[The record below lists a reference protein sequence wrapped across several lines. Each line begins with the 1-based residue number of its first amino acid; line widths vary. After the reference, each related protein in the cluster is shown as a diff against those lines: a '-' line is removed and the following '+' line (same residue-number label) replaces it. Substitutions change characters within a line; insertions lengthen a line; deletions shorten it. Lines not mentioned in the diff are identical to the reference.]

1 MGANITPFQQG
12 MTQAQRSLNTFGM
25 SMTSAVN
32 ASRSS
37 TNAMGSILGKVGGIV
52 AAAFAVSEM
61 VAFGKGA
68 IELASNLNE
77 VQNVVDVTFG
87 SMANQINAFS
97 KGAITQFGIS
107 ELSAKKFSSTMGAM
121 LKSSGISGQQL
132 VTMSKGI
139 AGLSA
144 DMASFYNL
152 DSQTAFD
159 KIRAGIA
166 GETEPLR
173 QLGINMSVANM
184 EAYAL
189 SQGITTKYQ
198 AMDQAAQSLLR
209 YNYLMEVSKDAQGDF
224 ARTTSSW
231 ANQTRLL
238 SQQWDIMK
246 TTLGQGLMNMLAP
259 LLTVINSV
267 IAKLQVATAWFKA
280 FAEMIWGSAGAVSAV
295 VTPAAGATDGMDAMG
310 ASADNTG
317 SKVKK
322 AATAIK
328 GSLGAF
334 DQLNLLGQKAGAVDD
349 SGGAGGSGVGAM
361 PSVNL
366 GKTPNVKLPD
376 WLSTGINVQPLMDS
390 LGKMKTALEP
400 FTNTLFDGLKWA
412 YDNVLVPLGTWVIQ
426 DYLPA
431 FFKALAGAL
440 TILNPLLLSFQPAA
454 TWLWANFLQPLATW
468 TGGVIVSV
476 LTGLGVA
483 LTQIGNW
490 MSANQ
495 PIVDAITTSV
505 LAFMAA
511 WKVVELL
518 AFIQLS
524 GGVVAALTAVT
535 DAVIAGTIA
544 KIADKLETMAL
555 TAMYAKDLVISLAAG
570 TLSFLQQTAQVWLLS
585 ASMAAQALATGL
597 VTAGTWLLNAAI
609 AVLTSPITLVIAA
622 LALLGLGIYKLITH
636 WDDVKKAGAS
646 AWEGIKGVWNQA
658 SVWFGDKVVTPI
670 KHLFSGL
677 WDGVGSVF
685 KGIANTMIGA
695 INYLIR
701 GLNRIHFDM
710 PDWVPDTFGGGRSF
724 GVSISQIP
732 KLAGG
737 GMVSSPTLAMIGDN
751 KNAYSDPEVVS
762 PLSKLQDMIDKSIS
776 NAIGGNGGGDT
787 TVILKIGETEF
798 GRVAIK
804 SINSVH
810 RQTGMTLLTV

>member
-1 MGANITPFQQG
+1 MN
-12 MTQAQRSLNTFGM
+12 
-25 SMTSAVN
+25 SAVN

-61 VAFGKGA
+61 VEFGKGA
-68 IELASNLNE
+68 LELASNLNE

-87 SMANQINAFS
+87 SMAGEINAFS
-97 KGAITQFGIS
+97 KTAITQFGIS

-238 SQQWDIMK
+238 AQQWDIMK
-246 TTLGQGLMNMLAP
+246 TTFGQGLMNMLTP

-267 IAKLQVATAWFKA
+267 IAKLQVAAAWFKA
-280 FAEMIWGSAGAVSAV
+280 FTEMIWGSAGAVSAV
-295 VTPAAGATDGMDAMG
+295 VNPAAGATDGMDAMG
-310 ASADNTG
+310 ESADNTG

-322 AATAIK
+322 AAAAIK

-334 DQLNLLGQKAGAVDD
+334 DQLNLLGQKAGAADD
-349 SGGAGGSGVGAM
+349 SGGVGGSGVGAM
-361 PSVNL
+361 PSVNP

-390 LGKMKTALEP
+390 LGKIKTALEP

-412 YDNVLVPLGTWVIQ
+412 YDTILVPLGTWVIQ

-431 FFKALAGAL
+431 FFKALAGAV
-440 TILNPLLLSFQPAA
+440 TILNPLFLSFQPAA

-476 LTGLGVA
+476 LTGLGEA
-483 LTQIGNW
+483 LTKIGNW

-495 PIVDAITTSV
+495 PIVVALTTSV

-524 GGVVAALTAVT
+524 SGVVAALTAIT

-544 KIADKLETMAL
+544 KLADKLETMAL
-555 TAMYAKDLVISLAAG
+555 TAMYAKDLIVSLAAG
-570 TLSFLQQTAQVWLLS
+570 TLSFVTQTAQVWLLS

-597 VTAGTWLLNAAI
+597 VTAATWLLNAAI

-658 SVWFGDKVVTPI
+658 SGWFGDNVVTPI

-677 WDGVGSVF
+677 WDGVGAVF

-701 GLNRIHFDM
+701 GLNRIRFDV
-710 PDWVPDTFGGGRSF
+710 PDWVPDNFGGGQSF
-724 GVSISQIP
+724 GVNISQIP

-776 NAIGGNGGGDT
+776 NAIGSSRGNGGGDA
-787 TVILKIGETEF
+787 TVILKIGEIEF
-798 GRVAIK
+798 GRAAIR

-810 RQTGMTLLTV
+810 RQTGMTLLTI